1 MEPMTTPICFSYME
15 QGEGNLYIV
24 HYYCNSTNYYFFFP
38 ELSFSH
44 DFRYAPLLF
53 SSVTK

>member
-38 ELSFSH
+38 KLSFSH
-44 DFRYAPLLF
+44 DFRYVPLLF